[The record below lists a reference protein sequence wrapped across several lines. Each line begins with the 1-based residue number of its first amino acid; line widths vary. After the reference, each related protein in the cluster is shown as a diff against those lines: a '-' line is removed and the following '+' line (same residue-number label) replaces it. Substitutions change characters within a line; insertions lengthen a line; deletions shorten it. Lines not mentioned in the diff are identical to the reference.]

1 MDTKNQSIDTKEKPK
16 RKGCLWFLLVLL
28 VILVIATPFILR
40 AIGEKLTEADPLEPA
55 NMAVALSGDEGDRV
69 KEAALLLRDGYVD
82 GIIITYTSKEARDAL
97 IADAVHKE
105 ISGGKIYVTYAKV
118 TDTVEEAKAVKDIT
132 GDHTWDSLIV
142 ITDPFHVLRTRIIF
156 RDVFENT
163 GISIQ
168 VRPVPDHWY
177 QADSWWK
184 TRKGVIF
191 TFEEYTKIIL
201 YRFGRY

>member
-1 MDTKNQSIDTKEKPK
+1 MESQNPPVKVPGKPK
-16 RKGCLWFLLVLL
+16 VKGCLWVFVTLLF
-28 VILVIATPFILR
+28 VILISTPFILR
-40 AIGEKLTEADPLEPA
+40 AIGEKLTKADPLEPA

-69 KEAALLLRDGYVD
+69 KEAALLLRNGYVD

-105 ISGGKIYVTYAKV
+105 ISGGKIYVTYATV

-156 RDVFENT
+156 RDVFQDT
-163 GISIQ
+163 RISIQ

-177 QADSWWK
+177 HADSWWK
-184 TRKGVIF
+184 TRKGIIF
-191 TFEEYTKIIL
+191 TLEEYAKIIL
-201 YRFGRY
+201 YHFGKY